1 MRFFSLIVI
10 ILLIISTLINARYHR
25 LRHIRLENSYCN
37 GYQELRNGNCTARL
51 TSCSNLTPLEIR
63 TMRQI
68 MCGFKFNEEL
78 QSEPENIRN
87 DNETEPQQ
95 YYLDVPE
102 ADIHS
107 FPWMAAIYS
116 EDRRFLCSGAL
127 VSPQVIVTSAQCV
140 SQSSGTNG
148 GETQTTEENPTSQ
161 RYIVRLGEQ
170 HLNISAHYG
179 NVYEYDV
186 ESIDISQEFDSNTYE
201 NDIAIIRLV
210 SRVPICLFPPIRI
223 PRRHE
228 WWLDADHIKGLSA
241 KYVGWGLPYQRSYLR
256 AMSGKVLSPNF
267 CSILFNWDRHQLNR
281 THLCV
286 DSPSGICVSDTGGPL
301 ITYVNHHWVL
311 IGIMTFGKHCRTPGL
326 PLIFTRVTEFI
337 GDISRYIEEDFKSQN
352 TSLTDECHKTQKYYY
367 FY

>member
-1 MRFFSLIVI
+1 
-10 ILLIISTLINARYHR
+10 
-25 LRHIRLENSYCN
+25 
-37 GYQELRNGNCTARL
+37 
-51 TSCSNLTPLEIR
+51 
-63 TMRQI
+63 MRQI
-68 MCGFKFNEEL
+68 LCGFKFNEEL
-78 QSEPENIRN
+78 QSDPQNIRN
-87 DNETEPQQ
+87 HNETEHEQF
-95 YYLDVPE
+95 YFDVPE

-127 VSPQVIVTSAQCV
+127 VSPQVIVTSAQCI

-148 GETQTTEENPTSQ
+148 GENPTSQ
-161 RYIVRLGEQ
+161 GYIVRLGEQ
-170 HLNISAHYG
+170 HLNISANYG

-186 ESIDISQEFDSNTYE
+186 ESIDISQEFDLNTYE
-201 NDIAIIRLV
+201 NDIAIVHLV

-228 WWLDADHIKGLSA
+228 WWLDANHIKGLSA
-241 KYVGWGLPYQRSYLR
+241 KYVGWGLPYQRPYLR

-267 CSILFNWDRHQLNR
+267 CSTLFNWERHQLNR

-286 DSPSGICVSDTGGPL
+286 DSPSGVCVSDAGGPL
-301 ITYVNHHWVL
+301 ITYANHHWVL
-311 IGIMTFGKHCRTPGL
+311 IGIMTFGKHCRTPGM

-337 GDISRYIEEDFKSQN
+337 GDISRIIEEDYKSQN
-352 TSLTDECHKTQKYYY
+352 TSLIDECHKTHKYHY